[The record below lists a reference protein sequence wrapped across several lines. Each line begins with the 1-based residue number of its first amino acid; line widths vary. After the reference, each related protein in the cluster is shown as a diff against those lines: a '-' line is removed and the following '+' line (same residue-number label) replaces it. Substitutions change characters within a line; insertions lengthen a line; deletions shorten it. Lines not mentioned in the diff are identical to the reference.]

1 MDETCEKILNKTPLP
16 NSILYSHE
24 ALKSFKPALKL
35 LQIERTTA
43 EYFFTCSAQ
52 VCEFIMRRNPN
63 IDILNYIDVDL
74 CFFSSPEPIFRELGT
89 SSIGIIEHNFHWTAQ
104 AKKKYGIYN
113 VGWISFRNDE
123 IGLKCI
129 SDWAED
135 CVNWCYQRVENDLY
149 ADQKYLDLW
158 SKKYKG
164 LKVIKNKGA
173 NLAIWNI
180 KNYKIHN
187 FLERGSDERQFNS
200 PGVDLPISSIFRS
213 KYGTYKEYHT
223 SLDNFNLVTRKGLQ
237 GGFAVAKQAILN
249 LDKKVFPKYNFLCEP
264 MLGKR
269 NLYNN
274 LSIKG
279 SSIGSIKYLDFL
291 QYSNGKKSLEA
302 ISKKINLNLK
312 TTKLIYRIL
321 LKNKLIHTN

>member
-1 MDETCEKILNKTPLP
+1 MDKRFFCTYFDSNYYPYALALSKSLEQNIKDYVLYIVCMDETCEKILNKTPLP

-180 KNYKIHN
+180 KNYKI
-187 FLERGSDERQFNS
+187 G
-200 PGVDLPISSIFRS
+200 
-213 KYGTYKEYHT
+213 
-223 SLDNFNLVTRKGLQ
+223 
-237 GGFAVAKQAILN
+237 
-249 LDKKVFPKYNFLCEP
+249 YNKNHVYID
-264 MLGKR
+264 G
-269 NLYNN
+269 
-274 LSIKG
+274 
-279 SSIGSIKYLDFL
+279 
-291 QYSNGKKSLEA
+291 
-302 ISKKINLNLK
+302 
-312 TTKLIYRIL
+312 TKLIFYHFAGLKQLSKNKFDTKLSSYYVFLSKTIKKHIYTPYLQEL
-321 LKNKLIHTN
+321 LKYQSNKMISHKKEMKRSNLLSLIRLQLLRFRSNIFSDIIEIKNT

>member
-1 MDETCEKILNKTPLP
+1 MDKRFFCTYFDNNYYPYALALSKSLEQNVEDYVLYIVCMDEICEKFLNKTPLP

-52 VCEFIMRRNPN
+52 VCEFIMRRNSN
-63 IDILNYIDVDL
+63 IDILNYLDVDL
-74 CFFSSPEPIFRELGT
+74 CFFSSPEPIFKELGT

-104 AKKKYGIYN
+104 AKKIYGIYN

-135 CVNWCYQRVENDLY
+135 CVNWCYQSLENDLY

-158 SKKYKG
+158 PKKYKG

-180 KNYKIHN
+180 KNYKIGYN
-187 FLERGSDERQFNS
+187 
-200 PGVDLPISSIFRS
+200 
-213 KYGTYKEYHT
+213 
-223 SLDNFNLVTRKGLQ
+223 
-237 GGFAVAKQAILN
+237 
-249 LDKKVFPKYNFLCEP
+249 KKHVYID
-264 MLGKR
+264 G
-269 NLYNN
+269 
-274 LSIKG
+274 
-279 SSIGSIKYLDFL
+279 
-291 QYSNGKKSLEA
+291 
-302 ISKKINLNLK
+302 
-312 TTKLIYRIL
+312 TKLIFYHFAGLKQLSKNKFDTKLSSYYVFLSETIKQHIYTPYLQEL
-321 LKNKLIHTN
+321 LKYQSNKMISHKKEMKRSNLLSLIRLQLLRFRSNIFSDIIEIKNI